1 MEKGSEVVI
10 IGAGI
15 IGTSIAY
22 HLAKL
27 GCHDIIVL
35 EKEAAVGTGSTSKAA
50 GGARHQFCTEVNV
63 KLSMESIASYRRF
76 EDEMGYPVDFHQCGY
91 LYLASAEKNMD
102 DLRHRVA
109 LQRKFGI
116 EVYLISPKEA
126 KELVPALNVDTLLG
140 ASYGPTDGRLDPH
153 SAAQAY
159 VSVARRLG
167 VRIYTETEA
176 FGLRM
181 SDDRRVLGV
190 LSTKGE
196 IAAPVVVNAA
206 GSYARLVGRTIG
218 LDIPVHPHKKQTF
231 YTGPTE
237 AIHKNAP
244 YLVDMQGG
252 FGIFTEGRGLGL
264 TGTDYDQPEGFDLTL
279 DWGFLPKL
287 AERMAPRFPFLDE
300 LGILR
305 ADAGLHPD
313 TPDASAILGGVP
325 ELEGL
330 FLACGLNSQ
339 GIMHAPA
346 VGRLMAERI
355 LEKNNDPAL
364 SLLSLN
370 RFKEG
375 VLQIEGGSRRT
386 YKDLKVTA

>member
-1 MEKGSEVVI
+1 M
-10 IGAGI
+10 
-15 IGTSIAY
+15 
-22 HLAKL
+22 
-27 GCHDIIVL
+27 
-35 EKEAAVGTGSTSKAA
+35 
-50 GGARHQFCTEVNV
+50 
-63 KLSMESIASYRRF
+63 
-76 EDEMGYPVDFHQCGY
+76 
-91 LYLASAEKNMD
+91 
-102 DLRHRVA
+102 
-109 LQRKFGI
+109 
-116 EVYLISPKEA
+116 
-126 KELVPALNVDTLLG
+126 
-140 ASYGPTDGRLDPH
+140 
-153 SAAQAY
+153 
-159 VSVARRLG
+159 
-167 VRIYTETEA
+167 
-176 FGLRM
+176 
-181 SDDRRVLGV
+181 

-206 GSYARLVGRTIG
+206 GSYARLVGRTICF
-218 LDIPVHPHKKQTF
+218 DIPVHPHKKQTF